1 MSNQGTRPRRGPM
14 GRGGMGHGMGAGEK
28 AKDFKGTMKKLLSYM
43 GAYKIGIF
51 FVMAFAVGSTIFTIV
66 GPKVLGKATTE
77 IFNGLVGKVSG
88 GDGINFTKIG
98 QILLTVLCLYAVSA
112 LFSFIQGYI
121 MTGVSQKMTYRMR
134 KEISEKINR
143 MPMNYFDT
151 TTHGEVLSRVTNDVD
166 TLSQSLNQSA
176 TQMITSVTTII
187 GVLIM
192 MLSISPLMTLIAL
205 LVLPL
210 SMVLISAI
218 VKRSQKYFKNQQEYL
233 GHINGQVEEV
243 YGGHN
248 IVKAFNKEEDV
259 IQVFDETNAVLYQS
273 AWKSQF
279 LSGMMM
285 PIMQFV
291 GNLGYVGVS
300 ILGGYLAIKNV
311 IEVGDIQSFIQ
322 YVRSFTQPI
331 QQVAQVANMLQSTA
345 AASERVFEFLDE
357 EEEDQFAENPTP
369 IEGLNGNVEFEH
381 VHFGYHPDH
390 IIINDFSAKVKHGQK
405 IAIVGPTG
413 AGKTTMIK
421 LLMRFYDVN
430 SGAIMVD
437 GHNIKDFN
445 RSELRQMFGMVLQD
459 TWLFNGTIEDNIRY
473 GKLDATHEEVVAAAK
488 AAHVHRF
495 VQTLP
500 NGYNMVLNEEA
511 SNVSQGQKQ
520 LLTIARAILADP
532 KILILDE
539 ATSSV
544 DTRTEVQI
552 QKAMDNLMKGRT
564 SFVIA
569 HRLSTIRDADLI
581 LVMKDGDII
590 EQGNH
595 NDLIKQNGFYAEL
608 YNSQFAQAS
617 SCA

>member
-1 MSNQGTRPRRGPM
+1 MARRGPM
-14 GRGGMGHGMGAGEK
+14 HGGGKMSGEK
-28 AKDFKGTMKKLLSYM
+28 AKDFKGTMKKLM
-43 GAYKIGIF
+43 GYLGTYKVGICFVGIF
-51 FVMAFAVGSTIFTIV
+51 AIGSTIFNIV

-77 IFNGLVGKVSG
+77 IFNGLVGKVTG
-88 GDGINFTKIG
+88 GDGIDFGKIG
-98 QILLTVLCLYAVSA
+98 QILLTLLCLYLVSA

-121 MTGVSQKMTYRMR
+121 MTGVSQKLTYRLR
-134 KEISEKINR
+134 KEVSEKIHR
-143 MPMNYFDT
+143 LPMNYYDKM
-151 TTHGEVLSRVTNDVD
+151 THGEILSRVTNDID

-176 TQMITSVTTII
+176 TQVITSVATII
-187 GVLIM
+187 GVLVM
-192 MLSISPLMTLIAL
+192 MLSISPLMTVIAL
-205 LVLPL
+205 LILPI
-210 SMVLISAI
+210 SMGFISQI
-218 VKRSQKYFKNQQEYL
+218 VKRSQKYFKAQQEYL
-233 GHINGQVEEV
+233 GHVNGQVEEV

-248 IVKAFNKEEDV
+248 IVKAFNKEEEV
-259 IQVFDETNAVLYQS
+259 IAAFDKDNDTLYSS

-291 GNLGYVGVS
+291 GNLGYVAVV
-300 ILGGYLAIKNV
+300 ILGGYLAIKQT
-311 IEVGDIQSFIQ
+311 IEVGDIQSFTQ

-331 QQVAQVANMLQSTA
+331 QQVAQVANMLQQTA
-345 AASERVFEFLDE
+345 AASERVFEFLGE
-357 EEEDQFAENPTP
+357 EEEDQTVHNPVSV
-369 IEGLNGNVEFEH
+369 EGLEGRVEFDH
-381 VHFGYHPDH
+381 VQFGYHPDH
-390 IIINDFSAKVKHGQK
+390 MIIHDFSAKVEPGQK

-430 SGAIMVD
+430 EGSIKID
-437 GHNIKDFN
+437 GHDIRDFN
-445 RSELRQMFGMVLQD
+445 RSELRLLFGMVLQD
-459 TWLFNGTIEDNIRY
+459 TWLFKGSIEDNIRY
-473 GKLDATHEEVVAAAK
+473 GKLDATHEEVVRAAD
-488 AAHVHRF
+488 AAYVHRF

-500 NGYNMVLNEEA
+500 GGYHMELNEEA

-544 DTRTEVQI
+544 DTRTEVRI

-590 EQGNH
+590 EMGKH
-595 NDLIKQNGFYAEL
+595 EELLAQNGFYAEL
-608 YNSQFAQAS
+608 YNSQFERSA
-617 SCA
+617 

>member
-1 MSNQGTRPRRGPM
+1 MPGP
-14 GRGGMGHGMGAGEK
+14 GHGGPGRMAGEK
-28 AKDFKGTMKKLLSYM
+28 ARDFKGTMKKLM
-43 GAYKIGIF
+43 GYLGEYKLPIL
-51 FVMAFAVGSTIFTIV
+51 FVIIFAVGSTVFNIA
-66 GPKVLGKATTE
+66 GPKILGKATTE
-77 IFNGLVGKVSG
+77 IFNGLVGKITG
-88 GDGINFTKIG
+88 GDGIDFGKIG
-98 QILLTVLCLYAVSA
+98 RILSGLLCLYLLSA

-121 MTGVSQKMTYRMR
+121 MTGISQKLTYRMR
-134 KEISEKINR
+134 REISEKIQR
-143 MPMNYFDT
+143 LPMNYYDKM
-151 TTHGEVLSRVTNDVD
+151 THGEILSRITNDVD

-176 TQMITSVTTII
+176 TQVITSVTTLV
-187 GVLIM
+187 GVFIM

-205 LVLPL
+205 LILP
-210 SMVLISAI
+210 VAGGFISVI
-218 VKRSQKYFKNQQEYL
+218 IKHSQRYFKDQQEYL
-233 GHINGQVEEV
+233 GHVNGQVEEV

-259 IQVFDETNAVLYQS
+259 IAAFDQDNDTLYNS

-291 GNLGYVGVS
+291 GNLGYVAVV
-300 ILGGYLAIKNV
+300 ILGGYLAVKQT
-311 IEVGDIQSFIQ
+311 IEVGDIQSFTQ
-322 YVRSFTQPI
+322 YVRNFTQPI

-345 AASERVFEFLDE
+345 AASERVFEFLE
-357 EEEDQFAENPTP
+357 ETEEDQTVEHAVSVDGL
-369 IEGLNGNVEFEH
+369 EGKVEFDH
-381 VHFGYHPDH
+381 VQFGYHPDH
-390 IIINDFSAKVKHGQK
+390 IIIHDFSAQVKPGQK

-413 AGKTTMIK
+413 AGKTTMVK

-430 SGAIMVD
+430 SGAIRVG
-437 GHNIKDFN
+437 GHDIRSFN

-459 TWLFNGTIEDNIRY
+459 TWLFKGSIEDNIRY
-473 GKLDATHEEVVAAAK
+473 GKLDATHDEVVAAAD
-488 AAHVHRF
+488 AAYVHRF

-500 NGYNMVLNEEA
+500 GGYQMELNEEA

-544 DTRTEVQI
+544 DTRTEVRI

-564 SFVIA
+564 SFIIA

-581 LVMKDGDII
+581 LVMRDGDIV
-590 EQGNH
+590 EMGNH
-595 NDLIKQNGFYAEL
+595 KELLEKNGFYAEL
-608 YNSQFAQAS
+608 YNSQFESAGA
-617 SCA
+617 